1 MEKFKGKDLY
11 KTRIRKQTIKN
22 LVIKTEKLHNKHG
35 KYRPIGHV
43 YYYPKTKEFTLSK
56 PEQKIFIEHMKALGF
71 SVKHK
76 RCKKAI
82 IVYKSGLDEYFS
94 AYQKVIESMGW
105 QL

>member
-22 LVIKTEKLHNKHG
+22 LIIKTEKLHNKHG

-56 PEQKIFIEHMKALGF
+56 PEQKIFMEYMKALGF

-76 RCKKAI
+76 RRKKII
-82 IVYKSGLDEYFS
+82 IVYKNVLDEYLS
-94 AYQKVIESMGW
+94 MYQEAIESTC
-105 QL
+105 